1 MHFYTSNYSNNV
13 EIEKC
18 KKQKQKQNKTN
29 KRDLKKAKWKLFIDI
44 NIGFI
49 NLQPKRTVA
58 FVSTQYHASLIH
70 TLKPAPLGTNHDL
83 YQFD

>member
-1 MHFYTSNYSNNV
+1 M
-13 EIEKC
+13 
-18 KKQKQKQNKTN
+18 QKTKTKTKQNKQ
-29 KRDLKKAKWKLFIDI
+29 KGFEKSEMEIVYRL

-58 FVSTQYHASLIH
+58 FVSTQYHARLIH

-83 YQFD
+83 YQFDWRPSRMALF